1 MSTTPMINGLNSQA
15 YPELRQFGNPGTL
28 GLSAFATTT
37 LVLSIFNTGIPS
49 SEAEPV
55 IVGLALFY
63 GGFVQ
68 MVAGVWELIV
78 NNTFGGT
85 AFLSY
90 GAFWMSFAYFVKY
103 VESTIEA
110 AHVHEAVAIFL
121 LSWAVF
127 TLVMLVGAMKT
138 NMGLLT
144 VFALLE
150 ITFVLLTAGH
160 FAHSDSTI
168 HAGGWFGIATAI
180 AAYYAGAADLYKE
193 TWKTELLP
201 VHPLNRKP
209 GTHFEQ
215 MAELC

>member
-1 MSTTPMINGLNSQA
+1 MLPILASPMVPAPS
-15 YPELRQFGNPGTL
+15 PPRQFGNPGTL

-90 GAFWMSFAYFVKY
+90 GAFWMSFAYFANVVKPTMGG
-103 VESTIEA
+103 EHIQL
-110 AHVHEAVAIFL
+110 AVAIFL
-121 LSWAVF
+121 LSWTVF

-138 NMGLLT
+138 NVGLLM
-144 VFALLE
+144 VFTLLE
-150 ITFVLLTAGH
+150 ITFMLLTAGN
-160 FAHSDSTI
+160 FAMSDGLI

-180 AAYYAGAADLYKE
+180 AAYYVGAADLYKA
-193 TWKTELLP
+193 TWKMDLLP
-201 VHPLNRKP
+201 IGSLK
-209 GTHFEQ
+209 
-215 MAELC
+215 